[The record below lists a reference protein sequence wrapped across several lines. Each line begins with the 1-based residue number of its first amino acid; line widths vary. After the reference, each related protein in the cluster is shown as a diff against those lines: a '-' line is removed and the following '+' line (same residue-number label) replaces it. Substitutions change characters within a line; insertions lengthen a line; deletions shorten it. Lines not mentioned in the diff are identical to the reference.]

1 MHELNFTTA
10 QIWQTPSGSWLALNV
25 DKNHLPMARRFVDG
39 MSEGKPY
46 TATLKEYRAKRSLDA
61 NAYFWKLLGELS
73 AKTGVETS
81 SIYREYIKDIGGN
94 YDVICV
100 QQKAAD
106 ALEHHWTSNGLG
118 WQVERIDSKIEGC
131 VTMLMYYGSSQ
142 YDTSQMSRLIDLVV
156 SDCKDQGIETK
167 TVDELALI
175 MARWEDAQKD

>member
-1 MHELNFTTA
+1 MHEINFTSA
-10 QIWQTPSGSWLALNV
+10 QIWTTPSGNWLALNV
-25 DKNHLPMARRFVDG
+25 DKNHLLTARRFVDG

-46 TATLKEYRAKRSLDA
+46 TAHLKEYRAKRSFDA

-81 SIYREYIKDIGGN
+81 NIYREYIKDIGGN

-106 ALEHHWTSNGLG
+106 ALESHWTSNGLG
-118 WQVERIDSKIEGC
+118 WQVERTESKLEGC

-142 YDTSQMSRLIDLVV
+142 YDTAQMSRLISLVV
-156 SDCKDQGIETK
+156 SDCQDQGIETK
-167 TVDELALI
+167 TPEELALI
-175 MARWEDAQKD
+175 MARWEDAQKN